1 MRIMSGKVK
10 TEYKIVAG
18 LCVLMTIALLTL
30 FIYKSGGTHYS
41 YTHIMYV
48 PIIIGT
54 FLFGMKGGILF
65 ALISGLAL
73 GPFMPE
79 NVSLGTMQSM
89 VGWTYRTL
97 FFIVVSLTVSL
108 MLKQI
113 KRLNSVIEL
122 QAYKDP
128 STGLPNIN
136 KFELDITKY
145 IADKAYKSFTLLVF
159 EFVNLEQISRYVDL
173 KIGVKSLHYLL
184 AAAEENFKGRSLYS
198 HYLNEFVV
206 VLPEVD
212 AEQGL
217 EIGKNFISKFKE
229 LKYINGISINFV
241 LKCGVVSYPYDGE
254 NVEQIIINLGKVMG
268 QVKNSRKDIVIFEEY
283 YANKGLEK
291 YKVLVNFYEAF
302 KQDKLTLHYQP
313 KIDLRNNKIY
323 GVEALLRW
331 KEPGN
336 NVSTAKMIKIVE
348 DSGSISELTKWVT
361 EKAMKQLKQWHDKGI
376 KINVSVN
383 ISAKDLEDDSIV
395 IYLNELMQK
404 NKVDSGYFEYEITE
418 RSLIRYQGPQ
428 AEVLRSFKD
437 MGLTLSIDDYGT
449 GYNSLMNM
457 MNLPLDYIK
466 IDKYFVDNIC
476 MAENMKLVQDV
487 IDMVHNLGRKVCAEG
502 VETKE
507 QLEVLKR
514 IKCDFVQ
521 GYYYSKAIPA
531 EELETFIASMEGL
544 FEEPHCSDVSQLAFG
559 K

>member
-1 MRIMSGKVK
+1 
-10 TEYKIVAG
+10 
-18 LCVLMTIALLTL
+18 
-30 FIYKSGGTHYS
+30 
-41 YTHIMYV
+41 
-48 PIIIGT
+48 
-54 FLFGMKGGILF
+54 
-65 ALISGLAL
+65 
-73 GPFMPE
+73 
-79 NVSLGTMQSM
+79 
-89 VGWTYRTL
+89 
-97 FFIVVSLTVSL
+97 
-108 MLKQI
+108 
-113 KRLNSVIEL
+113 
-122 QAYKDP
+122 
-128 STGLPNIN
+128 
-136 KFELDITKY
+136 
-145 IADKAYKSFTLLVF
+145 
-159 EFVNLEQISRYVDL
+159 
-173 KIGVKSLHYLL
+173 
-184 AAAEENFKGRSLYS
+184 
-198 HYLNEFVV
+198 
-206 VLPEVD
+206 
-212 AEQGL
+212 
-217 EIGKNFISKFKE
+217 
-229 LKYINGISINFV
+229 
-241 LKCGVVSYPYDGE
+241 
-254 NVEQIIINLGKVMG
+254 
-268 QVKNSRKDIVIFEEY
+268 
-283 YANKGLEK
+283 
-291 YKVLVNFYEAF
+291 
-302 KQDKLTLHYQP
+302 
-313 KIDLRNNKIY
+313 
-323 GVEALLRW
+323 
-331 KEPGN
+331 
-336 NVSTAKMIKIVE
+336 MIKIVE